1 MPLHGGLDG
10 NQLQRCASESS
21 PFEPSTNNVVCETN
35 KACKVFKPRTPPD
48 EGRGGQSPDDG
59 GDEQDDMVC
68 YKGGI
73 AVEHNY
79 QMCDVTS
86 KLQKNH
92 LDSPRLTSRSENH
105 RYDPR

>member
-1 MPLHGGLDG
+1 MI
-10 NQLQRCASESS
+10 AEKA
-21 PFEPSTNNVVCETN
+21 VCKTD
-35 KACKVFKPRTPPD
+35 KACKPFKPRTPVD
-48 EGRGGQSPDDG
+48 DGRGGQLPDD

-86 KLQKNH
+86 KFFESLIPNV
-92 LDSPRLTSRSENH
+92 S
-105 RYDPR
+105 